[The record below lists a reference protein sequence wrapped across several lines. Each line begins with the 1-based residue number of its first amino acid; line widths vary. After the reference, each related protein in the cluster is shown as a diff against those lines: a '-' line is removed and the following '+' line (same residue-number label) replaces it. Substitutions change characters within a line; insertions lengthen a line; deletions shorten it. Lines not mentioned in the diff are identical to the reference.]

1 MTKQIDLVID
11 LQFGSTGKGAL
22 AGYLAEIKAP
32 DTVMCAFAPN
42 AGHTYINA
50 SGEKF
55 VHMMIPNGVVSRNLK
70 RVMIGPGALIDPD
83 TMLRELENVNK
94 YLGEAAIII
103 HPYAAV
109 VLEKH
114 REEEAGPMTKIG
126 STKKGVGA
134 AMIERIRRNPE
145 SNNVA
150 ANALKGHM
158 LHKYI
163 VSEKMYNKAFD
174 SANSVLIE
182 GAQGFSLSMYHGF
195 YPYCTSRDVTPNQ
208 ILADCGVPYGLPVN
222 VIGTMRTFPI
232 RVANR
237 YSEGDGQ
244 GYMTGYS
251 GPGYAD
257 QDEIEWSDVGVEPE
271 VTTVTKL
278 RRRVFNF
285 SWEQTQHAIGV
296 CRPNE
301 IFLNFA
307 NYLKDFES
315 FRQMMAGIDAISQV
329 NGGRGVRYVGVGPTV
344 RDIVLLKNS
353 KGVEDNVGIDEMI
366 EYYMS
371 GGYSGFN

>member
-22 AGYLAEIKAP
+22 AGYLAETKAP

-50 SGEKF
+50 AGEKF
-55 VHMMIPNGVVSRNLK
+55 IHMMIPNGVVSKNLK

-83 TMLRELENVNK
+83 TMLRELDNVNK
-94 YLGEAAIII
+94 YLGDAAIVI
-103 HPYAAV
+103 HPNAAV
-109 VLEKH
+109 VLERH

-134 AMIERIRRNPE
+134 AMIERIRRDPD

-150 ANALKGHM
+150 SRALLGNP
-158 LHKYI
+158 LHQYV
-163 VSEKMYNKAFD
+163 VSESLYNRMLGN
-174 SANSVLIE
+174 ANSVLVE

-195 YPYCTSRDVTPNQ
+195 YPYCTSRDVTPHQ
-208 ILADCGVPYGLPVN
+208 ILADCGIPYGLPVN
-222 VIGTMRTFPI
+222 VIGTMRTYPI

-237 YSEGDGQ
+237 YSDGDGKGQ
-244 GYMTGYS
+244 MIGYS
-251 GPGYAD
+251 GPGYSD
-257 QDEIEWSDVGVEPE
+257 QEEIEWSDIGIDPE

-285 SWEQTQHAIGV
+285 SWEQALHSISV

-307 NYLKDFES
+307 NYLADFEA
-315 FRQMMAGIDAISQV
+315 FKQMVTGIDHLC
-329 NGGRGVRYVGVGPTV
+329 NRHGGNGVRYVGVGPTV
-344 RDIVLLKNS
+344 KDMILLKNS
-353 KGVEDNVGIDEMI
+353 KGIEDNIGIDEMI
-366 EYYMS
+366 EYYAER
-371 GGYSGFN
+371 G